1 MRVAIA
7 AAVIAL
13 AACRDRGKREHAD
26 PPPSPPST
34 DMRDAQAADASTWP
48 QLADYPHAEP
58 ARVIAI
64 PTRTDVP
71 RFDVGGPVIVGDLAI
86 ISSSQFGFAAVD
98 YRRGTIAW
106 SKPAGLHVA
115 PPLLAH
121 GQGDSS
127 SIVLVGECLS
137 PPAIADT
144 DALLGCLRVVT
155 PTGADQAYIAIRGKP
170 REVEPFLAAV
180 GLQSLWSAGD
190 HAVRWRRG
198 EAAVTIDLMT
208 GIARPASIEPP
219 PIVVEYRDRRW
230 EIRQVDGRIVA
241 SGKPAWRTEHPYTA
255 VLGPVWLP
263 EQSPALR
270 VVHLGAFSGTPE
282 VRLLDMDATGSLR
295 AAIARPTPGISLLGW
310 GIAPAGDA
318 AIAVRMDRSIQRD
331 FVVGYAA
338 NAMLMWVYALPEV
351 PRADPVG
358 VAVAPDAVV
367 VFHDGDTLTILPELL
382 APPTSPGA
390 GRGSSQNPT
399 P

>member
-7 AAVIAL
+7 AVGIAL
-13 AACRDRGKREHAD
+13 AACKGKRQNERAE
-26 PPPSPPST
+26 PSPQSSS
-34 DMRDAQAADASTWP
+34 DAREVRDAAAPDASAWL
-48 QLADYPHAEP
+48 QLVGYPHAKPE
-58 ARVIAI
+58 RVIAI
-64 PTRTDVP
+64 PTRSDVP
-71 RFDVGGPVIVGDLAI
+71 RFDVGGPVIAGDLAI

-115 PPLLAH
+115 PPLLH
-121 GQGDSS
+121 GST

-137 PPAIADT
+137 PPVIADGEV
-144 DALLGCLRVVT
+144 LLGCLRVVT
-155 PTGADQAYIAIRGKP
+155 ATGADQAYVAIRGTP
-170 REVEPFLAAV
+170 RELEPFLAAV
-180 GLQSLWSAGD
+180 GTQSLWSAGD
-190 HAVRWRRG
+190 RAVRWRRG
-198 EAAVTIDLMT
+198 EAAVAIDLMT
-208 GIARPASIEPP
+208 GVARPASLEPP

-241 SGKPAWRTEHPYTA
+241 TGKPSWSTEHPYTA
-255 VLGPVWLP
+255 VLGSVWLP
-263 EQSPALR
+263 EQSPTLR

-310 GIAPAGDA
+310 GISPAGDA

-331 FVVGYAA
+331 FIVGYAA